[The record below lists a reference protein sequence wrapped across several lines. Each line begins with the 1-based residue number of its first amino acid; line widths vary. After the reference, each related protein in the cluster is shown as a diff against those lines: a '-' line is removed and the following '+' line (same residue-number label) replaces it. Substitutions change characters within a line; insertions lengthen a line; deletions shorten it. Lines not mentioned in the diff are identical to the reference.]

1 MRAKTRVRLY
11 VAAAVLVALLAA
23 RMAAAGEGADSGT
36 REIRIGPLAGEA
48 DRLVICAEPRPATES
63 ALVHALRRG
72 LFDVCGG
79 YRAGTVSADEY
90 RAALE
95 AYPALVL
102 QTAALAAL
110 EQPGLGGASQPQV
123 RRPSPT
129 TRRQPG
135 TAGAVPDRLCRRCAD
150 PALHDTDAGLRV
162 LPSFEG
168 IAMTRTNSGP
178 PRT

>member
-90 RAALE
+90 RATLE

-123 RRPSPT
+123 VAL
-129 TRRQPG
+129 RRQLAANP
-135 TAGAVPDRLCRRCAD
+135 ALPVLCRIGFAVDVPIPRSTTPMPACAFSHR
-150 PALHDTDAGLRV
+150 LKE
-162 LPSFEG
+162 LP
-168 IAMTRTNSGP
+168 
-178 PRT
+178 